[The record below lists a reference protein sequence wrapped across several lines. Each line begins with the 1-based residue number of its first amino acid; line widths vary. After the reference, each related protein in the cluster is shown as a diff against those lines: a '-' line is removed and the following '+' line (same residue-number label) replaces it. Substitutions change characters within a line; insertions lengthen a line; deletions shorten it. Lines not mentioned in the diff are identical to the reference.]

1 MTTTKVGL
9 VLGGGGLV
17 GMAYHAGALKALGDR
32 GVDLGAADVLVGT
45 SAGAVMA
52 AYLAAG
58 WTADDF
64 FEYAHGRH
72 PDVVKESSDRNGNL
86 NVFVPLW
93 SSPAQRVARSIGSM
107 FAVASSRG
115 YVRKVT
121 GGRVPGP
128 LLRRTFPAGL
138 FSSTETRLRLQ
149 EDLPTTWP
157 RAGVYLC
164 AADLYS
170 GKRVAFGHA
179 DAPEAPFPDAVLAST
194 AIPGIFPPV
203 RIGNR
208 QYVDGGIVSATS
220 LDLAVA
226 EGCEAIICVAP
237 LGYRNEGGIVEPR
250 LWGPM
255 LMRSLFARTLKREVN
270 EARRTGIDVLVI
282 RPWASDLADLGTNS
296 MRDFDR
302 AKIVELSMKS
312 AWRVLDQHDDH
323 PALQAFLQARETRSK
338 SSSLQ

>member
-1 MTTTKVGL
+1 MTTKVGL

-17 GMAYHAGALKALGDR
+17 GMAYHAGALKALSDR
-32 GVDLGAADVLVGT
+32 GVDPGAADVLVGT

-52 AYLAAG
+52 SYLAAG

-64 FEYAHGRH
+64 FDYANGRH

-93 SSPAQRVARSIGSM
+93 SSPAERVARSIGSM
-107 FAVASSRG
+107 FAVVSSRG
-115 YVRKVT
+115 YLRRVT
-121 GGRVPGP
+121 GGRVPAP
-128 LLRRTFPAGL
+128 FLRRRFPSGL
-138 FSSTETRLRLQ
+138 FSSTEARLRLQ
-149 EDLPTTWP
+149 EDLPATWP
-157 RAGVYLC
+157 RPNLFLC

-170 GKRVAFGHA
+170 GKRVAFGHP

-203 RIGNR
+203 RIRDR

-226 EGCEAIICVAP
+226 EGCQAIICVAP
-237 LGYRNEGGIVEPR
+237 LGYRNEGGIAEPK

-255 LMRSLFARTLKREVN
+255 LMRSLFARTLRREVN
-270 EARRTGIDVLVI
+270 EARSVGVDVLVI

-302 AKIVELSMKS
+302 MKIVELSMKS
-312 AWRVLDQHDDH
+312 AWRVLEQHADH
-323 PALQAFLQARETRSK
+323 PALQAFLGARATSPR
-338 SSSLQ
+338 SSSLP